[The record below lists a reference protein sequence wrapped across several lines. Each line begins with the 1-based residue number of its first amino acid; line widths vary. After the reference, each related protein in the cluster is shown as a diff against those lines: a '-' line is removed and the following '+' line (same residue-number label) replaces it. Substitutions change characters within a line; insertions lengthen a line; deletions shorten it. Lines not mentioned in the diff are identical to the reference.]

1 MQSRETAANVS
12 SEIFSYIYA
21 LGTFFIGS
29 IVDLSIFAILDFY
42 TPFFGLIIVVYN
54 CSHIFTYKLYRYT
67 PTKSSVH
74 WFTTENDNP
83 YIYQMFKFV
92 APKGSYLSNIRV
104 SDVKMN
110 IMQVLRNLIQAFI
123 WKKISFSEPI
133 MIEINN

>member
-1 MQSRETAANVS
+1 MQSRETAANVL

-67 PTKSSVH
+67 PTKSSLH
-74 WFTTENDNP
+74 WFITENDNP
-83 YIYQMFKFV
+83 YLYQMFKLV
-92 APKGSYLSNIRV
+92 APKGSYLSIYQSIGLEDEYDASIEK
-104 SDVKMN
+104 SDSSIYMEED
-110 IMQVLRNLIQAFI
+110 IFL
-123 WKKISFSEPI
+123 
-133 MIEINN
+133 